1 MIKRRCFSIVLIFLL
16 SLAVFS
22 GCTRKDKGAE
32 LQVLA
37 MLENA
42 QTISDLSEL
51 EKDTE
56 RFFKAKEVLD
66 ESFVNEEVEK
76 RILAALRLY
85 RPAGW
90 EVLKTVRENE
100 ETYVVMYL
108 RSDSKLMGEPVDK
121 RPGWRKALFRMEQ
134 KEGKWQI
141 ADLDYII
148 KKYGDKPFYNSDKE

>member
-1 MIKRRCFSIVLIFLL
+1 MKLHHCLSIVLLFLF
-16 SLAVFS
+16 SFAIFS
-22 GCTRKDKGAE
+22 GCTKEDKGP
-32 LQVLA
+32 QICVLA

-42 QTISDLSEL
+42 QAISDLAGL

-56 RFFKAKEVLD
+56 RFFQAKEVLD
-66 ESFVNEEVEK
+66 ASFVGEEVEK

-90 EVLKTVRENE
+90 EVLKTVFEKE

-134 KEGKWQI
+134 NQGKWKI

-148 KKYGDKPFYNSDKE
+148 KKYGDKPFYNSEQ